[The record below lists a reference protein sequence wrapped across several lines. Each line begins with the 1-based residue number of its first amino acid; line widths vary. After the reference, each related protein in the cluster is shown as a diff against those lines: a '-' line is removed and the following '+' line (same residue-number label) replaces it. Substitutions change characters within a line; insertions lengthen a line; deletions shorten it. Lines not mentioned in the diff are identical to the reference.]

1 MEAISSQ
8 FMENLSVVLLH
19 IMKNVALNPYL
30 SRIGLAYVKSPFL
43 LSSKDK
49 TTTLPLL
56 IPLTLL
62 AVSAE
67 ANTLLGLEGRG
78 VEVEDDVV

>member
-30 SRIGLAYVKSPFL
+30 SRIALAYVKSPFL

-56 IPLTLL
+56 IPLPLL
-62 AVSAE
+62 VVAAE